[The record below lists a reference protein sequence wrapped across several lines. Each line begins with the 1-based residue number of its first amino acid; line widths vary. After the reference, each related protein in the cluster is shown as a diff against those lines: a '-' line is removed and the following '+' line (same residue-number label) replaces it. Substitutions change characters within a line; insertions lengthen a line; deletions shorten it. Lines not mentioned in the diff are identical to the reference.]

1 MDEMLVGL
9 RDVDEHSGEKFERV
23 DRLGVADIVS
33 GLGLINKDAGF
44 RMIAKS
50 GQVHGGAVQVASE
63 AMEPFSVAGIDGGVI
78 VNAET

>member
-33 GLGLINKDAGF
+33 GLGLINRVGDSNLTQAIG
-44 RMIAKS
+44 
-50 GQVHGGAVQVASE
+50 
-63 AMEPFSVAGIDGGVI
+63 
-78 VNAET
+78 